1 MASAK
6 STAAPMDRDSVTL
19 GQAQLPFTPRL
30 AADGEWMLVPT
41 AAEVALDEERAKVSK
56 LPRYVVSGNLVHG
69 LPRYGVKIKIP
80 GERGQV
86 GCLFA
91 LCARIAQTS
100 LTQHNTLL
108 LARSA
113 SLLLTG
119 PRRLGVP
126 GY

>member
-1 MASAK
+1 
-6 STAAPMDRDSVTL
+6 MDRDSVTL
-19 GQAQLPFTPRL
+19 GEVQLPFTPRL

-86 GCLFA
+86 GCFFA
-91 LCARIAQTS
+91 LCAPHRTNIA
-100 LTQHNTLL
+100 NTTLFSPR
-108 LARSA
+108 APHRS
-113 SLLLTG
+113 SS
-119 PRRLGVP
+119 
-126 GY
+126 